1 LSIDPVAFS
10 IFGLEIRWY
19 GIITALSLVIGFVV
33 VYLIAKYRGQRE
45 EEILNFAPFAVISSV
60 LFARLIHVVVNWS
73 FYSEHPVYIL
83 AFRKGGLAIQGAM
96 LGGILAL
103 IVFCRVR
110 KLDFWLWADILAP
123 GLILGQAIGRWGNF
137 FNQEAYGKP
146 ISLHWKFF
154 YIEYANR
161 LPDYESYEY
170 FHPTF
175 LYESMANLLLF
186 GFLMLMHRY
195 YRKRPG
201 KIPYGLI
208 LAMYLG
214 IYSVYRTFI
223 EYYRIDSSYWGPVK
237 VVYMIDFIVLIAA
250 FVIANYVIKKFK
262 EKKQL
267 EENAEE

>member
-1 LSIDPVAFS
+1 MSIDPVAFS

-123 GLILGQAIGRWGNF
+123 GLILGQALGRWGNF
-137 FNQEAYGKP
+137 FNNFK
-146 ISLHWKFF
+146 
-154 YIEYANR
+154 
-161 LPDYESYEY
+161 
-170 FHPTF
+170 
-175 LYESMANLLLF
+175 LLF
-186 GFLMLMHRY
+186 
-195 YRKRPG
+195 
-201 KIPYGLI
+201 IP
-208 LAMYLG
+208 
-214 IYSVYRTFI
+214 
-223 EYYRIDSSYWGPVK
+223 K
-237 VVYMIDFIVLIAA
+237 
-250 FVIANYVIKKFK
+250 N
-262 EKKQL
+262 
-267 EENAEE
+267 